1 MEQTK
6 IIPEDFRTD
15 MEQFLGS
22 EEAGRLEKSL
32 LGSSPVSVRWN
43 PAKTGSAAEAFGID
57 ECVVESQVP
66 WSDYGVYLAQ
76 RPPFTF
82 DPLLHAGCYYVQE
95 AGSMF
100 IERAI
105 RQYVTEPSRVL
116 DLCAAPGGKSIAAL
130 SALPERSM
138 LVANE
143 IMRQRV
149 QILAENLTKT
159 GCPSVIVTNNEAKDF
174 QPLGPM
180 FDVIITDVPCSG
192 EGMFR
197 KDQKAI
203 DDWST
208 ANVDLCWRRQR
219 DILTDIWPCLREGG
233 LLIYST
239 CTFNTLE
246 DEQNVAWIARELG
259 AEVLPVTIEEDWGI
273 TGNLTGED
281 FPVYHFFPHKTRGEG
296 FFMAVLRRTA
306 ANDEFT
312 PSKPR
317 SKKKERKDAKPL
329 PIPKES
335 RQMLV
340 NADDFDISWNGGSL
354 VATPKH
360 YAEEFALVAQN
371 CRIVSSG
378 IELGEQKG
386 RDIVPSHQLA
396 MSTALNRKAF
406 PTVEIAYQQAIAYL
420 RKEAI
425 VLPAD
430 APRGFVLLTY
440 RSHPLGFV
448 KNIGNRANNLY
459 PQEWRIRSS
468 HIQGTGIDEA
478 E

>member
-1 MEQTK
+1 
-6 IIPEDFRTD
+6 
-15 MEQFLGS
+15 
-22 EEAGRLEKSL
+22 
-32 LGSSPVSVRWN
+32 
-43 PAKTGSAAEAFGID
+43 
-57 ECVVESQVP
+57 
-66 WSDYGVYLAQ
+66 
-76 RPPFTF
+76 
-82 DPLLHAGCYYVQE
+82 
-95 AGSMF
+95 MF

-130 SALPERSM
+130 SALPEGSM

-159 GCPSVIVTNNEAKDF
+159 GAPAVIVTNNEAKDF

-208 ANVDLCWRRQR
+208 ANVELCWRRQR

-239 CTFNTLE
+239 CTFNTIE

-259 AEVLPVTIEEDWGI
+259 AEVLPVATEEDWGI

-317 SKKKERKDAKPL
+317 SKKKERKGAKPL

-335 RQMLV
+335 RQMLA

-360 YAEEFALVAQN
+360 YTEEFALVAQN
-371 CRIVSSG
+371 CSIVSSG
-378 IELGEQKG
+378 I
-386 RDIVPSHQLA
+386 
-396 MSTALNRKAF
+396 
-406 PTVEIAYQQAIAYL
+406 
-420 RKEAI
+420 
-425 VLPAD
+425 
-430 APRGFVLLTY
+430 
-440 RSHPLGFV
+440 
-448 KNIGNRANNLY
+448 
-459 PQEWRIRSS
+459 
-468 HIQGTGIDEA
+468 
-478 E
+478 